1 MRGDVA
7 FRRSIAQQERQTMR
21 DGVAYGSGC
30 KENEKRRK
38 KGKIEK
44 KTAKI
49 IMLRNEPNCQIT
61 TGLSPSDHAVYNLRS
76 SADRSAPHIK
86 GNACW
91 IDCKEKENMLRKKR
105 MFKRMFLF
113 LSAPAQAAMRF
124 VGSKPDAGQ
133 VDQ

>member
-1 MRGDVA
+1 LRTGVDVKKTKRG
-7 FRRSIAQQERQTMR
+7 
-21 DGVAYGSGC
+21 
-30 KENEKRRK
+30 EKRRK
-38 KGKIEK
+38 TEK

-49 IMLRNEPNCQIT
+49 IMLRNEPNSQIP
-61 TGLSPSDHAVYNLRS
+61 TGLSPSDHAVHNLRS